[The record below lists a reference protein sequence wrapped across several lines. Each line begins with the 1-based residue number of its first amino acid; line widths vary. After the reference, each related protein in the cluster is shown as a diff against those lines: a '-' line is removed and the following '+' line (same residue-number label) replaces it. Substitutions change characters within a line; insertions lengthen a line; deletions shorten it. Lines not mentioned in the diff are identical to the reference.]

1 MSREDVAAQPGGP
14 GGPAA
19 GAGDRPGPGA
29 GSGGPA
35 APDEVVE
42 AQWLALVVII
52 LGAFMAILNNSLINV
67 ALPQL
72 ANFFGASTDQIQ
84 WVLTGYTLA
93 SAMVVPLSGFLGDRF
108 GYKKSYLI
116 SVVLFVA
123 ASFLCSVAWSTSAL
137 IGFRIL
143 QGLAGGTLMPLSMTI
158 IYKIIPRHQ
167 IGLALGIWGI
177 ASMAAPAVGPT
188 FGGYL
193 IQYFS
198 WHLLFLVNVPFGLL
212 AALFGMILL
221 RETPIQT
228 DLGFDTAGFIL
239 SMVGTGTLLLALSD
253 GQKEGWGSFY
263 IVSLFFIAVS
273 ALSLLVWVE
282 LGTAKP
288 LVDLRLFKNPTFT
301 ISTIT
306 SSLVMVGLF
315 GGVFLTP
322 LYLEN
327 IQGLSAMDTGLL
339 LMPQALA
346 MALMMPVS
354 GKLFDK
360 IGPVPL
366 GVVGVLLLAAMTYHL
381 HNLALDTPNSWLTWV
396 LVLRGLGIG
405 LSMMPLTTSGM
416 NALPPDTIGRASG
429 LGNMV
434 RQISASFGIAALTT
448 ILQQRSAVQL
458 SRISD
463 GVTIDSVPFAQL
475 QAQVSAG
482 LGQAGLDPA
491 TAAGGAAA
499 VLAGLIQKEAV
510 TRAVADTFMVAS
522 IPLFFA
528 LPLIFFLRSRP
539 KAQPAHTG
547 SPAAS
552 AAPAK
557 AEG

>member
-1 MSREDVAAQPGGP
+1 MSREDAAAQPGGP
-14 GGPAA
+14 GA
-19 GAGDRPGPGA
+19 GAGGRPGPGA
-29 GSGGPA
+29 GAGGPA
-35 APDEVVE
+35 APGEVVE
-42 AQWLALVVII
+42 AQWLALIVII

-72 ANFFGASTDQIQ
+72 ANVFGASTDQIQ

-116 SVVLFVA
+116 AVMLFVV
-123 ASFLCSVAWSTSAL
+123 ASLLCSVSWSTGSL
-137 IGFRIL
+137 IGFRIF
-143 QGLAGGTLMPLSMTI
+143 QGLAGGTLMPMSMSI
-158 IYKIIPRHQ
+158 VYQIIPRRQ

-177 ASMAAPAVGPT
+177 AAMAAPAVGPT
-188 FGGYL
+188 LGGYL
-193 IQYFS
+193 IQYFT

-212 AALFGMILL
+212 AAVFGLVLL
-221 RETPIQT
+221 NETPLQKGLT
-228 DLGFDTAGFIL
+228 LDVPGVIL

-253 GQKEGWGSFY
+253 GQKDGWGSFY
-263 IVSLFFIAVS
+263 IVSLFFISVS

-282 LGTAKP
+282 LGKENP
-288 LVDLRLFKNPTFT
+288 LLDLRLFRNPTFT
-301 ISTIT
+301 ISTVT

-346 MALMMPVS
+346 MAVMMPVS
-354 GKLFDK
+354 GRLFDK

-366 GVVGVLLLAAMTYHL
+366 GIIGVTLLGVMTFQL
-381 HNLALDTPNSWLTWV
+381 HHLALDTPNSWLKWV
-396 LVLRGLGIG
+396 LVFRGLGIG

-416 NALPPDTIGRASG
+416 NALRPDQIGRASG

-434 RQISASFGIAALTT
+434 RQVSGSFGIAALTT
-448 ILQQRSAVQL
+448 ILQQRTAVQF

-463 GVTIDSVPFAQL
+463 AVTMDSTAFAQL

-482 LGQAGLDPA
+482 LSQAGVDPA
-491 TAAGGAAA
+491 TAAGGGLA
-499 VLAGLIQKEAV
+499 VLAGLVQQEAV
-510 TRAVADTFMVAS
+510 TRAIADTFLMAS

-528 LPLIFFLRSRP
+528 LPFIFFLRSRP
-539 KAQPAHTG
+539 KAKPAHNG
-547 SPAAS
+547 SPSAS